1 MSLPYL
7 RIDDVSYSTASNVL
21 SVSLK
26 ALRIRGYDS
35 ENDIII
41 EGFSQSKI
49 IPITNGFFE
58 GSVTYSIPNL
68 ETSTA
73 STSPTT
79 TYVPASRTWTFAGT
93 ASPNNTVRVNSPDFG
108 AVGSNL
114 FIFTFSSTQSV
125 SLAVATLVATAS
137 QNATGKWTGF
147 TAEQS
152 GNTFILSAPWGA
164 YNNGLDV
171 VITASGSLTVSPT
184 ASQLVG
190 GVTQYNLDFKRSNPA
205 LGSLGVNTFNFT
217 VGTYSL

>member
-7 RIDDVSYSTASNVL
+7 RIDGVSYSTASNVL

-93 ASPNNTVRVNSPDFG
+93 ASPNNTVRVNSPDLG
-108 AVGSNL
+108 TNL
-114 FIFTFSSTQSV
+114 FMFTFSSTQSV
-125 SLAVATLVATAS
+125 SQAVATLVATAS

>member
-41 EGFSQSKI
+41 EGFSQSKT
-49 IPITNGFFE
+49 IPITNGGFFE

-93 ASPNNTVRVNSPDFG
+93 ASPNNTVRVNSPDLG
-108 AVGSNL
+108 TNL
-114 FIFTFSSTQSV
+114 FMFTFSSTQSV
-125 SLAVATLVATAS
+125 SQAVATLVATAS
-137 QNATGKWTGF
+137 QNATGTWAGF
-147 TAEQS
+147 TATQS

-164 YNNGLDV
+164 YYNGLDV

>member
-7 RIDDVSYSTASNVL
+7 RIDGVSYSTASNVL

-93 ASPNNTVRVNSPDFG
+93 ASPNNTVRVNSPDLG
-108 AVGSNL
+108 TNL
-114 FIFTFSSTQSV
+114 FMFTFSSTQSV
-125 SLAVATLVATAS
+125 SQAVATLVATAS
-137 QNATGKWTGF
+137 QNATGTWAGF

-205 LGSLGVNTFNFT
+205 LGSLGVDTFNFT

>member
-26 ALRIRGYDS
+26 ALRIRGYNS

-93 ASPNNTVRVNSPDFG
+93 ASPNNTVRVNSPDLG
-108 AVGSNL
+108 TNL

-125 SLAVATLVATAS
+125 SHAVATLVATAS
-137 QNATGKWTGF
+137 QNATGTWAGF

-152 GNTFILSAPWGA
+152 GNTFILSAPWGS
-164 YNNGLDV
+164 YYNGLDV

-190 GVTQYNLDFKRSNPA
+190 GVTKYNLDFKRSNPA
-205 LGSLGVNTFNFT
+205 LGSLGVDTFNFT